1 MTDNQDTTKATTSSQ
16 PEISQKPTPTVA
28 AAAVQAPPQ
37 NYYMRQQKRP
47 RRALPWIITSIV
59 LAVLLVGGLSAGGV
73 YFVLSNQ
80 EKTSEV
86 TYDGNTVSSVSETTI
101 SDVIEKVSPS
111 VVSIVTNTT
120 TQTIY
125 GAAQAQA
132 AGTGVIISADGY
144 ILTNR
149 HVVANANKVQIVLED
164 GTTYED
170 VEVVGSDPLNDVA
183 YLKVS
188 NVTDL
193 KAAEIGDSSTVRVG
207 QSVIAIGNALGQYQ
221 NTVSSG
227 IVSGKGRSLSA
238 SDDSGSSSELLT
250 DMLQTDAAINS
261 GNSGGPLLNLAGQ
274 VIGINTAVASDATG
288 IGFAIPINATKGTM
302 KGVLAG
308 SGIQRAFVGVSYV
321 DITPALAKQ
330 YDLPVT
336 DGAYVTNDSQ
346 SSVQSGSP
354 ADKAGIN
361 DKDIITKVNDV
372 AVDEDNG
379 FSSLIGQYAPG
390 ETVELTILRDGKE
403 STVKVTLAAYSS

>member
-132 AGTGVIISADGY
+132 AARKVPCRMPRPGV
-144 ILTNR
+144 
-149 HVVANANKVQIVLED
+149 
-164 GTTYED
+164 
-170 VEVVGSDPLNDVA
+170 
-183 YLKVS
+183 
-188 NVTDL
+188 
-193 KAAEIGDSSTVRVG
+193 AAP
-207 QSVIAIGNALGQYQ
+207 
-221 NTVSSG
+221 
-227 IVSGKGRSLSA
+227 GRS
-238 SDDSGSSSELLT
+238 
-250 DMLQTDAAINS
+250 
-261 GNSGGPLLNLAGQ
+261 
-274 VIGINTAVASDATG
+274 
-288 IGFAIPINATKGTM
+288 
-302 KGVLAG
+302 
-308 SGIQRAFVGVSYV
+308 
-321 DITPALAKQ
+321 
-330 YDLPVT
+330 
-336 DGAYVTNDSQ
+336 
-346 SSVQSGSP
+346 SP
-354 ADKAGIN
+354 
-361 DKDIITKVNDV
+361 T
-372 AVDEDNG
+372 
-379 FSSLIGQYAPG
+379 
-390 ETVELTILRDGKE
+390 
-403 STVKVTLAAYSS
+403 